1 MAPSQ
6 RLRNVRVAW
15 FASVLRVP
23 LYLYRWFPVQSPET
37 WCAGTPPCEQM
48 NCSTPG
54 ALPGRTMARIGLRMM
69 PPFPSS
75 SLSFRTA
82 GFPEYGW
89 KAVYHGAC
97 PFDSRVLRVVRFASA
112 LRALRCL
119 QPILVLSR
127 GAAVRRCTTVQAAS
141 ATLPQGSSFRSGL
154 CCPGPSSLIDPMRP
168 TRRHISISRTPL
180 IRVALAVRP
189 NCDA

>member
-1 MAPSQ
+1 MALSIGFG
-6 RLRNVRVAW
+6 N
-15 FASVLRVP
+15 SVSL
-23 LYLYRWFPVQSPET
+23 
-37 WCAGTPPCEQM
+37 
-48 NCSTPG
+48 
-54 ALPGRTMARIGLRMM
+54 LPAIQATRSLT
-69 PPFPSS
+69 FTSV
-75 SLSFRTA
+75 SLSLTEHTSFSWICDSDHCLSRSFLDTLPYS
-82 GFPEYGW
+82 GFSPVRLEGRYIRRGLP
-89 KAVYHGAC
+89 VRL
-97 PFDSRVLRVVRFASA
+97 RVLRVVRFASA

-168 TRRHISISRTPL
+168 TRRRISISRTPL
-180 IRVALAVRP
+180 IRDALAVRP

>member
-23 LYLYRWFPVQSPET
+23 STCIVGSRFRVRKRGA
-37 WCAGTPPCEQM
+37 AGTPPCEQM

-82 GFPEYGW
+82 GFPQYGW
-89 KAVYHGAC
+89 KAGISDGAC
-97 PFDSRVLRVVRFASA
+97 PFDYEFFASCGFASA

-119 QPILVLSR
+119 QPIRVLSR
-127 GAAVRRCTTVQAAS
+127 GAAVRRCTPCKRPVP
-141 ATLPQGSSFRSGL
+141 LYPRGPRSGPGYVVPVHHHLLTPCAPLAGTSRFHGHRLYEMPSL
-154 CCPGPSSLIDPMRP
+154 CV
-168 TRRHISISRTPL
+168 H
-180 IRVALAVRP
+180 
-189 NCDA
+189 CDA